1 MAPPSLPQIS
11 IHLPSFSSEADG
23 EEEGIASLF
32 PSLTL
37 KERVV
42 GFGICVLLGFL
53 ISISAFGSFSD
64 LLLGYPA
71 RFAILYSLGNLTSLC
86 STMFLVGPK
95 HQYRNMTHHSRRL
108 SAGIYVVC
116 MILTPCVAYL
126 WPSYTWGI
134 IVLVASQWLALG
146 WYALSYIP
154 FGRRMAAGLARRLL
168 S

>member
-1 MAPPSLPQIS
+1 MTSAALPQIS
-11 IHLPSFSSEADG
+11 VNLPSLSSESDEAN
-23 EEEGIASLF
+23 EGIAALF

-37 KERVV
+37 KERLV
-42 GFGICVLLGFL
+42 GFGVCVLLGFL
-53 ISISAFGSFSD
+53 ISVSAFGSFSD

-71 RFAILYSLGNLTSLC
+71 RFAILYSLGNLTSLG

-95 HQYRNMTHHSRRL
+95 HQFRNMTHHSRRS
-108 SAGIYVVC
+108 SAGIYVAC

-126 WPSYTWGI
+126 LPDYSWLI
-134 IVLVASQWLALG
+134 ILLVASQWVALG

-168 S
+168 A